1 MSGWSISRFAT
12 SAGPRMPADL
22 GGATTR
28 PPSPE
33 QARRAAELRETIARH
48 DHLYHVLD
56 APEIADAEYDRL
68 FAELVALEAAHP
80 ELAVPD
86 SPTQRV
92 GGAPLDAFDE
102 VVHEVPMLSL
112 ANAFDAS
119 GVADFDRRVRE
130 RLELGE
136 GEEVEYVAETK
147 LDGIAVSLRY
157 EAGRLAVAATRGD
170 GTRGEDITANVR
182 TIRSIPLGLAGGGYP
197 ESLEV
202 RGEVYLPLDRFERL
216 NEEQRARGEREF
228 VNPRNAAAGG
238 LRQLDPRAT
247 RTRRLMFFCHG
258 AGDAAGIPSASTHR
272 DLLRRMEG
280 WGLRVSPD
288 VRVVRGVSGCVE
300 YYREIETRRESL
312 GYQIDGV
319 VYKVNRLDEQRR
331 LGAVSRAPRWALAHK
346 FPAEEAV
353 TTLLGIDVQVG
364 RTGSLT
370 PVARLD
376 PVFVG
381 GVTVT
386 NATLHNQ
393 DEIARK
399 DVRVGDRVV
408 VRRAGDV
415 IPQVLRAVE
424 PEKRAPDAPRF
435 EMPDECPVCGAPVA
449 RMEGQA
455 ATRCT
460 AGLGCPAQRKEA
472 IRHFAS
478 RRAMDI
484 EGLGE
489 KLVDQLVET
498 GLVGTV
504 ADLYRL
510 KEHRGEIAAL
520 ERMGELSTDN
530 LLAGVEKSRGLPLP
544 RFLYA
549 LGIPEVGEA
558 TAGSLAAPLREA
570 LPDPGGGRGGPRR
583 SPRRGSDRRGPRRGV
598 LRGQPRGRGRRHDRG
613 AARPGSRRA
622 ARRGGR
628 GRGAAPACRRG
639 GGVDR
644 HPRRDD
650 PRRGE
655 GPAGGPRREGDRERL
670 EAHHPGR
677 LRREPGLE
685 TRPRGSP
692 RGPDPGRTRRP
703 RAIVCRCR
711 RVRDRSRPRGALTE
725 TVDSRYPRLD
735 SRPCD

>member
-1 MSGWSISRFAT
+1 MSA
-12 SAGPRMPADL
+12 AARMPAEP
-22 GGATTR
+22 GPEGTR
-28 PPSPE
+28 PASPDE
-33 QARRAAELRETIARH
+33 VRRAAELRETVARH
-48 DHLYHVLD
+48 DRLYHVLD
-56 APEIADAEYDRL
+56 APEVGDAEYDRL
-68 FAELVALEAAHP
+68 FAELLSLEAAYP
-80 ELAVPD
+80 DLADPD

-92 GGAPLDAFDE
+92 GGAPAEGFAE

-112 ANAFDAS
+112 ANAFEES
-119 GVADFDRRVRE
+119 GVAEFDRRVRE
-130 RLELGE
+130 RLELAE

-147 LDGIAVSLRY
+147 LDGVAVSLRY
-157 EAGRLAVAATRGD
+157 EHGRLAVAATRGD
-170 GTRGEDITANVR
+170 GTRGEDVTGNVR
-182 TIRSIPLGLAGGGYP
+182 TVRSVPLRLAGDGFP

-216 NEEQRARGEREF
+216 NEEQRSRGEREF

-247 RTRRLMFFCHG
+247 RSRRLMFFCHG
-258 AGDAAGIPSASTHR
+258 AGRADGIPSASTHR
-272 DLLRRMEG
+272 GLLRRLEE

-288 VRVVRGVSGCVE
+288 VRVVRGVRGCVG
-300 YYREIETRRESL
+300 YYREIEARRENL

-319 VYKVNRLDEQRR
+319 VYKVNRLEEQRR
-331 LGAVSRAPRWALAHK
+331 LGSVARAPRWALAHK

-353 TTLLGIDVQVG
+353 TRLLGIGVQVG

-370 PVARLD
+370 PVARLE

-393 DEIARK
+393 DEIVRK

-415 IPQVLRAVE
+415 IPQVLRAVD
-424 PEKRAPDAPRF
+424 PERRAPDAPLF
-435 EMPDECPVCGAPVA
+435 EMPTECPVCGAPAV
-449 RMEGQA
+449 RVEGQV

-510 KEHRGEIAAL
+510 KERREEIVAL
-520 ERMGELSTDN
+520 ERMGELSTAN
-530 LLAGVEKSRGLPLP
+530 LLAGVEQSRGLPRGLP
-544 RFLYA
+544 LSRFLYA

-558 TAGSLAAPLREA
+558 TAEALARHFGRLSRVREA
-570 LPDPGGGRGGPRR
+570 DEAALAEIRDVGPVVAAQVVAFFEANRRVVDDLMVTAGPAPVPVERPGGGGGAEPLPLAGEVVVLTGALASMTREDARG
-583 SPRRGSDRRGPRRGV
+583 
-598 LRGQPRGRGRRHDRG
+598 
-613 AARPGSRRA
+613 
-622 ARRGGR
+622 
-628 GRGAAPACRRG
+628 
-639 GGVDR
+639 
-644 HPRRDD
+644 
-650 PRRGE
+650 
-655 GPAGGPRREGDRERL
+655 RL
-670 EAHHPGR
+670 EALGAKVTGSVSKRTTLVVCGENPG
-677 LRREPGLE
+677 
-685 TRPRGSP
+685 SK
-692 RGPDPGRTRRP
+692 
-703 RAIVCRCR
+703 
-711 RVRDRSRPRGALTE
+711 RDRAEALGVR
-725 TVDSRYPRLD
+725 TVDEAGLLD
-735 SRPCD
+735 LLG

>member
-1 MSGWSISRFAT
+1 MSADPG
-12 SAGPRMPADL
+12 PADP
-22 GGATTR
+22 R
-28 PPSPE
+28 PPAP
-33 QARRAAELRETIARH
+33 ADIRRAAELRETVSRH

-68 FAELVALEAAHP
+68 FAELAALEDAHP
-80 ELAVPD
+80 ELADPD

-92 GGAPLDAFDE
+92 GGAPAEGFAE

-112 ANAFDAS
+112 ANAFDEA

-130 RLELGE
+130 RLDLAE
-136 GEEVEYVAETK
+136 GEEVGYVAETK
-147 LDGIAVSLRY
+147 LDGIAISLRY
-157 EAGRLAVAATRGD
+157 ESGRLAVAATRGD
-170 GTRGEDITANVR
+170 GTRGEDISANAR
-182 TIRSIPLGLAGGGYP
+182 TVRSIPLRLAGSGYP

-202 RGEVYLPLDRFERL
+202 RGEVYLPLARFERL

-238 LRQLDPRAT
+238 LRQLDPRGT
-247 RTRRLMFFCHG
+247 RSRHLMFFCHG
-258 AGDAAGIPSASTHR
+258 AGDASAISEVATQR
-272 DLLRRMEG
+272 DLLRRLNE

-288 VRVVRGVSGCVE
+288 VREVRGVEGCIA
-300 YYREIETRRESL
+300 YYREIEARRGAL

-319 VYKVNRLDEQRR
+319 VYKVERLEDQRR

-346 FPAEEAV
+346 FPAEEAE
-353 TTLLGIDVQVG
+353 TRLLGIGVQVG
-364 RTGSLT
+364 RTGTLT

-399 DVRVGDRVV
+399 DLRVGDRVV

-415 IPQVLRAVE
+415 IPQVLRVVDLASRD
-424 PEKRAPDAPRF
+424 PGAPAF
-435 EMPDECPVCGAPVA
+435 EMPAECPVCGAPAV
-449 RMEGQA
+449 RVEGQA

-460 AGLGCPAQRKEA
+460 AGLGCPAQRKES

-489 KLVDQLVET
+489 KLVDQLVEN
-498 GLVGTV
+498 GFVASL

-510 KEHRGEIAAL
+510 SGRRGEVAAL
-520 ERMGELSTDN
+520 ERMGELSTRN
-530 LLAGVEKSRGLPLP
+530 LLGAIERSRGLPLP

-558 TAGSLAAPLREA
+558 TAAALARHFGKLYKIRKAGEEA
-570 LPDPGGGRGGPRR
+570 LAEVRDVGPIVAAHVAAFFRDETNRR
-583 SPRRGSDRRGPRRGV
+583 VVDDLMV
-598 LRGQPRGRGRRHDRG
+598 
-613 AARPGSRRA
+613 AARPAPVRVERPASVDGDTAPPFADEVVVLTGALAAMSRDEAKDRLVSLGAKVTGSVSKRTTLVV
-622 ARRGGR
+622 
-628 GRGAAPACRRG
+628 C
-639 GGVDR
+639 
-644 HPRRDD
+644 
-650 PRRGE
+650 GE
-655 GPAGGPRREGDRERL
+655 N
-670 EAHHPGR
+670 PG
-677 LRREPGLE
+677 
-685 TRPRGSP
+685 SK
-692 RGPDPGRTRRP
+692 
-703 RAIVCRCR
+703 
-711 RVRDRSRPRGALTE
+711 RDRAEALGIR
-725 TVDSRYPRLD
+725 TVDEAGFLVLIEES
-735 SRPCD
+735 

>member
-1 MSGWSISRFAT
+1 
-12 SAGPRMPADL
+12 MPAEPPR
-22 GGATTR
+22 GGAR
-28 PPSPE
+28 PPHPAE
-33 QARRAAELRETIARH
+33 IRRAAELRDAVARH
-48 DHLYHVLD
+48 DRLYHVHD
-56 APEIADAEYDRL
+56 APEIPDAEYDRL
-68 FAELVALEAAHP
+68 LAELLALEAEHP
-80 ELAVPD
+80 ELVEPD

-92 GGAPLDAFDE
+92 GGAPVEAFSE
-102 VVHEVPMLSL
+102 VVHQVPMLSL
-112 ANAFDAS
+112 ANAFDEA

-130 RLELGE
+130 RLDVGE

-147 LDGIAVSLRY
+147 LDGIALSLRY
-157 EAGRLAVAATRGD
+157 EGGRLAVAATRGD
-170 GTRGEDITANVR
+170 GTRGEDVSANVR
-182 TIRSIPLGLAGGGYP
+182 TIRSIPLRLAGSGFP

-238 LRQLDPRAT
+238 LRQLDPRET

-258 AGDAAGIPSASTHR
+258 AGDAAGVPDAPTHR
-272 DLLRRMEG
+272 ELLLRLDE
-280 WGLRVSPD
+280 WGLRMSPD
-288 VRVVRGVSGCVE
+288 VRTVRGVGGCVA
-300 YYREIETRRESL
+300 YYHEIEARRATL

-319 VYKVNRLDEQRR
+319 VYKVNRLADQRR
-331 LGAVSRAPRWALAHK
+331 LGSVARAPRWALAHK

-353 TTLLGIDVQVG
+353 TRLLGIDIQVG
-364 RTGSLT
+364 RTGTLT
-370 PVARLD
+370 PVARLE

-415 IPQVLRAVE
+415 IPQVLRVVD
-424 PEKRAPDAPRF
+424 PEKRAPDAPVF
-435 EMPDECPVCGAPVA
+435 VMPDECPVCGAPAA
-449 RMEGQA
+449 RLEGQA

-498 GLVGTV
+498 RLAGTKTRLVGTV

-510 KEHRGEIAAL
+510 EERRDEIVAL
-520 ERMGELSTDN
+520 ERMGELSTVN
-530 LLAGVEKSRGLPLP
+530 LLAAIEGSRGLSLP

-558 TAGSLAAPLREA
+558 TAGSLARHFGKLFRIREA
-570 LPDPGGGRGGPRR
+570 DEAALAEVRDVGPIVAAHVAAFFEANREIV
-583 SPRRGSDRRGPRRGV
+583 DDLMV
-598 LRGQPRGRGRRHDRG
+598 
-613 AARPGSRRA
+613 AARPSPVPVERPEAEERSAPLPLAGEVVVLTGTLAAMTRDEAKDRLQSLGAKVTASVSKRTTLVVCGENPGSK
-622 ARRGGR
+622 
-628 GRGAAPACRRG
+628 
-639 GGVDR
+639 
-644 HPRRDD
+644 
-650 PRRGE
+650 
-655 GPAGGPRREGDRERL
+655 RERAEALGVRTL
-670 EAHHPGR
+670 EENDFLAF
-677 LRREPGLE
+677 LD
-685 TRPRGSP
+685 GS
-692 RGPDPGRTRRP
+692 
-703 RAIVCRCR
+703 
-711 RVRDRSRPRGALTE
+711 
-725 TVDSRYPRLD
+725 
-735 SRPCD
+735 

>member
-1 MSGWSISRFAT
+1 MPVDRGGAAAIPHP
-12 SAGPRMPADL
+12 SAADL
-22 GGATTR
+22 
-28 PPSPE
+28 
-33 QARRAAELRETIARH
+33 RRAADLRETITRH

-56 APEIADAEYDRL
+56 APEIVDAQYDQL
-68 FAELVALEAAHP
+68 FAELVALEAAYP
-80 ELAVPD
+80 ELAVPE
-86 SPTQRV
+86 SPTRRV

-112 ANAFDAS
+112 ANAFDAP

-147 LDGIAVSLRY
+147 LDGVAVSLRY

-182 TIRSIPLGLAGGGYP
+182 TIRSIPLVLEGGGYP
-197 ESLEV
+197 ESFEV

-247 RTRRLMFFCHG
+247 RTRRLMFFGHG
-258 AGDAAGIPSASTHR
+258 AGDASGIPSISTHR
-272 DLLRRMEG
+272 DLLRRMDE

-288 VRVVRGVSGCVE
+288 VRVVHGVSGCIE
-300 YYREIETRRESL
+300 YHREIGVRRESL

-331 LGAVSRAPRWALAHK
+331 LGTVSRAPRWALAHK
-346 FPAEEAV
+346 FPAEEAI

-370 PVARLD
+370 PVARLE

-386 NATLHNQ
+386 NATLHNH
-393 DEIARK
+393 DEIIRK

-415 IPQVLRAVE
+415 IPQVLRVVA
-424 PEKRAPDAPRF
+424 PEKRAPDTPRF
-435 EMPDECPVCGAPVA
+435 EMPEACPVCGAPVA

-498 GLVGTV
+498 GLVETV

-510 KEHRGEIAAL
+510 REHRDEIAAL

-530 LLAGVEKSRGLPLP
+530 LLLAVEKSRGLPLP

-558 TAGSLAAPLREA
+558 TAGSLAGHFGKLFRIREA
-570 LPDPGGGRGGPRR
+570 NEAALAEVRDVGPIVAAHVAAFFGANREVV
-583 SPRRGSDRRGPRRGV
+583 DEV
-598 LRGQPRGRGRRHDRG
+598 MV
-613 AARPGSRRA
+613 AARPAPVPIGRPDVEDGDKEPLPLAGKVVVLTGTLA
-622 ARRGGR
+622 AMT
-628 GRGAAPACRRG
+628 
-639 GGVDR
+639 
-644 HPRRDD
+644 RD
-650 PRRGE
+650 E
-655 GPAGGPRREGDRERL
+655 AKERL
-670 EAHHPGR
+670 EALGAKVTGSVSKRTTLVVCGDNPGSKR
-677 LRREPGLE
+677 DRAEKLGIRTLEEPGFLE
-685 TRPRGSP
+685 FLNEAR
-692 RGPDPGRTRRP
+692 
-703 RAIVCRCR
+703 
-711 RVRDRSRPRGALTE
+711 
-725 TVDSRYPRLD
+725 
-735 SRPCD
+735 

>member
-1 MSGWSISRFAT
+1 MA
-12 SAGPRMPADL
+12 ADP
-22 GGATTR
+22 GGAATR
-28 PPSPE
+28 PPSVTDL
-33 QARRAAELRETIARH
+33 RRAAELRETIARH

-68 FAELVALEAAHP
+68 FAELVALEAAYP

-112 ANAFDAS
+112 ANAFDEE

-258 AGDAAGIPSASTHR
+258 AGDAAGVPSASTHR
-272 DLLRRMEG
+272 DLLRRMDE

-288 VRVVRGVSGCVE
+288 VRVVHGVCGCIE
-300 YYREIETRRESL
+300 YYREIEARRESL

-370 PVARLD
+370 PVARLE

-415 IPQVLRAVE
+415 IPQVLRVVD
-424 PEKRAPDAPRF
+424 PEKRAPDALRF
-435 EMPDECPVCGAPVA
+435 EMPAACPVCGAPVA

-510 KEHRGEIAAL
+510 KERREEIAAL

-558 TAGSLAAPLREA
+558 TAGSLGRHFGKLFRIREA
-570 LPDPGGGRGGPRR
+570 DEAALAEVRDVGPIVAAHVAAFFEANREVV
-583 SPRRGSDRRGPRRGV
+583 DEV
-598 LRGQPRGRGRRHDRG
+598 MV
-613 AARPGSRRA
+613 AARPAPVPVERPDGEDGDEEPHPLAGEVVVLTGTLAAMTRDEAKDRLETLGAKVTGSVSKRTTLVVCGENPGSKRDRA
-622 ARRGGR
+622 EALGVRTLEEPDFLALFSA
-628 GRGAAPACRRG
+628 GADEP
-639 GGVDR
+639 VTV
-644 HPRRDD
+644 P
-650 PRRGE
+650 
-655 GPAGGPRREGDRERL
+655 DRE
-670 EAHHPGR
+670 
-677 LRREPGLE
+677 
-685 TRPRGSP
+685 
-692 RGPDPGRTRRP
+692 
-703 RAIVCRCR
+703 VC
-711 RVRDRSRPRGALTE
+711 
-725 TVDSRYPRLD
+725 
-735 SRPCD
+735 

>member
-1 MSGWSISRFAT
+1 
-12 SAGPRMPADL
+12 MPAEP
-22 GGATTR
+22 GGPDPR
-28 PPSPE
+28 PPCPAE
-33 QARRAAELRETIARH
+33 VRRAAELRETIARH

-56 APEIADAEYDRL
+56 APEVADAEYDLL
-68 FAELVALEAAHP
+68 FAELLALESAHRV
-80 ELAVPD
+80 LAVPD

-92 GGAPLDAFDE
+92 GGAPLEAFAE

-112 ANAFDAS
+112 ANAFDES
-119 GVADFDRRVRE
+119 GVAEFDRRVRE
-130 RLELGE
+130 RLELAE

-157 EAGRLAVAATRGD
+157 EGGRLAVAATRGD
-170 GTRGEDITANVR
+170 GMRGEDVTANVR
-182 TIRSIPLGLAGGGYP
+182 TVRSVPLRLAGTGYP
-197 ESLEV
+197 GSLEV

-216 NEEQRARGEREF
+216 NEEQRERGEREF

-238 LRQLDPRAT
+238 LRQLDSRAT
-247 RTRRLMFFCHG
+247 RSRRLMFFCHG
-258 AGDAAGIPSASTHR
+258 AGDAAGIPSAPTHR
-272 DLLRRMEG
+272 DLLRRMDE

-288 VRVVRGVSGCVE
+288 VRVVRGVSGCMA
-300 YYREIETRRESL
+300 YYREIEDRREAL

-319 VYKVNRLDEQRR
+319 VYKVNRLDDQRR

-346 FPAEEAV
+346 FPAEEAI
-353 TTLLGIDVQVG
+353 TRLLGIDVQVG

-370 PVARLD
+370 PVARLE

-415 IPQVLRAVE
+415 IPQVLRVVE
-424 PEKRAPDAPRF
+424 PEKRAPDAPVF
-435 EMPDECPVCGAPVA
+435 EMPDRCPVCGAPAA
-449 RMEGQA
+449 RAEGQA

-489 KLVDQLVET
+489 KLVNQLVET

-504 ADLYRL
+504 ADLFRL
-510 KEHRGEIAAL
+510 KGRRDDIVAL
-520 ERMGELSTDN
+520 ERMGELSVDN
-530 LLAGVEKSRGLPLP
+530 LLEAIECSRGLPLP

-558 TAGSLAAPLREA
+558 TAGSLARHFGKLFRIREA
-570 LPDPGGGRGGPRR
+570 DEAALAEVRDVGPIVAAHVVAFFEANR
-583 SPRRGSDRRGPRRGV
+583 DV
-598 LRGQPRGRGRRHDRG
+598 VDDVMV
-613 AARPGSRRA
+613 AARPVPVPVERPEA
-622 ARRGGR
+622 E
-628 GRGAAPACRRG
+628 
-639 GGVDR
+639 
-644 HPRRDD
+644 
-650 PRRGE
+650 GE
-655 GPAGGPRREGDRERL
+655 GEGEEPRPLAGAVVVLTGTLAAMTRDEAKERL
-670 EAHHPGR
+670 ESLGAKVTGSVSKRTTLVVCGESPG
-677 LRREPGLE
+677 
-685 TRPRGSP
+685 SK
-692 RGPDPGRTRRP
+692 
-703 RAIVCRCR
+703 
-711 RVRDRSRPRGALTE
+711 RDRAEALGVRT
-725 TVDSRYPRLD
+725 LD
-735 SRPCD
+735 EEEFLALLEER

>member
-1 MSGWSISRFAT
+1 
-12 SAGPRMPADL
+12 MPAEP
-22 GGATTR
+22 GPEETR
-28 PPSPE
+28 PASPE
-33 QARRAAELRETIARH
+33 AARRAAELRETVARH
-48 DHLYHVLD
+48 DHLYHVRD
-56 APEIADAEYDRL
+56 APEVPDAEYDRL
-68 FAELVALEAAHP
+68 FAELLALEAAHP
-80 ELAVPD
+80 ELADPD

-92 GGAPLDAFDE
+92 GGAPAEGFAE

-112 ANAFDAS
+112 ANAFEES
-119 GVADFDRRVRE
+119 GVADFDRRARE
-130 RLELGE
+130 RLGLAE

-147 LDGIAVSLRY
+147 LDGVAVSLRY
-157 EAGRLAVAATRGD
+157 EQGRLAVAATRGD
-170 GTRGEDITANVR
+170 GTRGEDVTGNVR
-182 TIRSIPLGLAGGGYP
+182 TVRSIPLRLAGDGFP

-202 RGEVYLPLDRFERL
+202 RGEVYLPFDRFARL
-216 NEEQRARGEREF
+216 NEEQRERGEREF

-247 RTRRLMFFCHG
+247 RSRRLMFFCHG
-258 AGDAAGIPSASTHR
+258 AGRADTIASASTHYG
-272 DLLRRMEG
+272 LLRCLDG

-288 VRVVRGVSGCVE
+288 VRVVRGVAGCVA
-300 YYREIETRRESL
+300 YYREIEARRDRL

-319 VYKVNRLDEQRR
+319 VYKVNRLEDQRR
-331 LGAVSRAPRWALAHK
+331 LGSVARAPRWALAHK

-353 TTLLGIDVQVG
+353 TRLLGIDVQVG

-370 PVARLD
+370 PVARLE

-399 DVRVGDRVV
+399 DVRVDDRVV

-415 IPQVLRAVE
+415 IPQVLRAVD
-424 PEKRAPDAPRF
+424 PEHRAPDAPCF
-435 EMPDECPVCGAPVA
+435 EMPTECPVCGAPAV
-449 RMEGQA
+449 RVEGQA

-460 AGLGCPAQRKEA
+460 AGLGCPAQRKQA

-478 RRAMDI
+478 RRAMDV

-510 KEHRGEIAAL
+510 KERREETAAL
-520 ERMGELSTDN
+520 ERMGALSTDN

-558 TAGSLAAPLREA
+558 TAEALARHFGKLFRVREADEAALAEVRDVGPVVAAHVAAFFEANREVVDDLMVVAGPVPVPVERPDGGGEAAEPLPLAGEVVVLTGALAAMTREDVKERLQALGAKVTGSVSKRTTLVVCGESPGAKRDRAEA
-570 LPDPGGGRGGPRR
+570 LGIRTLD
-583 SPRRGSDRRGPRRGV
+583 
-598 LRGQPRGRGRRHDRG
+598 
-613 AARPGSRRA
+613 
-622 ARRGGR
+622 
-628 GRGAAPACRRG
+628 
-639 GGVDR
+639 
-644 HPRRDD
+644 
-650 PRRGE
+650 E
-655 GPAGGPRREGDRERL
+655 AGL
-670 EAHHPGR
+670 
-677 LRREPGLE
+677 
-685 TRPRGSP
+685 
-692 RGPDPGRTRRP
+692 
-703 RAIVCRCR
+703 
-711 RVRDRSRPRGALTE
+711 
-725 TVDSRYPRLD
+725 LD
-735 SRPCD
+735 LLA

>member
-1 MSGWSISRFAT
+1 
-12 SAGPRMPADL
+12 MPAEP
-22 GGATTR
+22 GPESTR
-28 PPSPE
+28 PASSDE
-33 QARRAAELRETIARH
+33 VRRAAELRETVARH
-48 DHLYHVLD
+48 DRLYHVLD
-56 APEIADAEYDRL
+56 APEVEDAEYDRL
-68 FAELVALEAAHP
+68 FAELLSLEAAYP
-80 ELAVPD
+80 ELADPD

-92 GGAPLDAFDE
+92 GGAPAEGFAE

-112 ANAFDAS
+112 ANAFEES
-119 GVADFDRRVRE
+119 GVAEFDRRVRE
-130 RLELGE
+130 RLELAE

-157 EAGRLAVAATRGD
+157 EHGRLAVAATRGD
-170 GTRGEDITANVR
+170 GTRGEDVTGNVR
-182 TIRSIPLGLAGGGYP
+182 TVRSVPLRLAGDGFP

-216 NEEQRARGEREF
+216 NEEQRSRGEREF

-247 RTRRLMFFCHG
+247 RSRRLMFFCHG
-258 AGDAAGIPSASTHR
+258 AGRADGIPSASTHR
-272 DLLRRMEG
+272 GLLRRLEG

-288 VRVVRGVSGCVE
+288 VRVVRGVRGCVG
-300 YYREIETRRESL
+300 YYREIEARREDL

-319 VYKVNRLDEQRR
+319 VYKVNRLEDQGR
-331 LGAVSRAPRWALAHK
+331 LGSVARAPRWALAHK

-353 TTLLGIDVQVG
+353 TRLLDIGIQVG

-370 PVARLD
+370 PVARLQ

-393 DEIARK
+393 DEVVRK

-415 IPQVLRAVE
+415 IPQVLRAVD
-424 PEKRAPDAPRF
+424 PERRAPDAPPRF
-435 EMPDECPVCGAPVA
+435 EMPTECPVCGAPAV
-449 RMEGQA
+449 RVEGQA

-498 GLVGTV
+498 GLVETV

-510 KEHRGEIAAL
+510 KERREEIVAL

-558 TAGSLAAPLREA
+558 TAEALARHFGRLFRVREA
-570 LPDPGGGRGGPRR
+570 DEAALAEVRDVGPVVAAHVVAFFEANRRVVDDLMVAAGPAPVPVERPGGEGEAEPLPLAGEVV
-583 SPRRGSDRRGPRRGV
+583 V
-598 LRGQPRGRGRRHDRG
+598 LTG
-613 AARPGSRRA
+613 ALASMT
-622 ARRGGR
+622 
-628 GRGAAPACRRG
+628 
-639 GGVDR
+639 
-644 HPRRDD
+644 
-650 PRRGE
+650 
-655 GPAGGPRREGDRERL
+655 REDAKGRL
-670 EAHHPGR
+670 EALGAKVTGSVSKRTTLVVCGENPG
-677 LRREPGLE
+677 
-685 TRPRGSP
+685 SK
-692 RGPDPGRTRRP
+692 
-703 RAIVCRCR
+703 
-711 RVRDRSRPRGALTE
+711 RDRAEALG
-725 TVDSRYPRLD
+725 VRVLD
-735 SRPCD
+735 EAGLLDLLG

>member
-1 MSGWSISRFAT
+1 
-12 SAGPRMPADL
+12 MPAEP
-22 GGATTR
+22 GPESTR
-28 PPSPE
+28 PASSDE
-33 QARRAAELRETIARH
+33 VRRAAELRETVARH
-48 DHLYHVLD
+48 DRLYHVLD
-56 APEIADAEYDRL
+56 APEVEDAEYDRL
-68 FAELVALEAAHP
+68 FAELLSLEAAYP
-80 ELAVPD
+80 ELADPD

-92 GGAPLDAFDE
+92 GGAPAEGFAE

-112 ANAFDAS
+112 ANAFEES
-119 GVADFDRRVRE
+119 GVAEFDRRVRE
-130 RLELGE
+130 RLELAE

-147 LDGIAVSLRY
+147 LDGVAVSLRY
-157 EAGRLAVAATRGD
+157 EHGRLAVAATRGD
-170 GTRGEDITANVR
+170 GTRGEDVTGNVR
-182 TIRSIPLGLAGGGYP
+182 TVRSVPLRLAGDGFP

-216 NEEQRARGEREF
+216 NEEQRSRGEREF

-247 RTRRLMFFCHG
+247 RSRRLMFFCHG
-258 AGDAAGIPSASTHR
+258 AGRADGIPSASTHR
-272 DLLRRMEG
+272 GLLRCLEG

-288 VRVVRGVSGCVE
+288 VRVVRGVRGCVG
-300 YYREIETRRESL
+300 YYREIEARREDL

-319 VYKVNRLDEQRR
+319 VYKVNRLEDQGR
-331 LGAVSRAPRWALAHK
+331 LGSVARAPRWALAHK

-353 TTLLGIDVQVG
+353 TRLLDIGIQVG

-370 PVARLD
+370 PVARLQ

-393 DEIARK
+393 DEVVRK
-399 DVRVGDRVV
+399 DVRKGDRVV

-415 IPQVLRAVE
+415 IPQVLRAVD
-424 PEKRAPDAPRF
+424 PERRAPDAPPRF
-435 EMPDECPVCGAPVA
+435 EMPTECPVCGAPAV
-449 RMEGQA
+449 RVEGQA

-498 GLVGTV
+498 GLVETV

-510 KEHRGEIAAL
+510 KERREEIVAL

-558 TAGSLAAPLREA
+558 TAEALARHFGRLFRVREA
-570 LPDPGGGRGGPRR
+570 DEAALAEVRDVGPVVAAHVVAFFEANRRVVDDLMVAAGPAPVPVERPGGEGEAEPLPLAGEVV
-583 SPRRGSDRRGPRRGV
+583 V
-598 LRGQPRGRGRRHDRG
+598 LTG
-613 AARPGSRRA
+613 ALASMT
-622 ARRGGR
+622 
-628 GRGAAPACRRG
+628 
-639 GGVDR
+639 
-644 HPRRDD
+644 
-650 PRRGE
+650 
-655 GPAGGPRREGDRERL
+655 REDAKGRL
-670 EAHHPGR
+670 EALGAKVTGSVSKRTTLVVCGENPG
-677 LRREPGLE
+677 
-685 TRPRGSP
+685 SK
-692 RGPDPGRTRRP
+692 
-703 RAIVCRCR
+703 
-711 RVRDRSRPRGALTE
+711 RDRAEALG
-725 TVDSRYPRLD
+725 VRVLD
-735 SRPCD
+735 EAGLLDLLG

>member
-1 MSGWSISRFAT
+1 
-12 SAGPRMPADL
+12 MPADP
-22 GGATTR
+22 GGAATR
-28 PPSPE
+28 PPPAAE
-33 QARRAAELRETIARH
+33 LRRAAELRETIARH

-112 ANAFDAS
+112 ANAFDEA

-157 EAGRLAVAATRGD
+157 EAGRLVVAATRGD

-197 ESLEV
+197 GSLEV

-216 NEEQRARGEREF
+216 NEEQRERGEREF

-258 AGDAAGIPSASTHR
+258 AGDAAGIPSAPTHR
-272 DLLRRMEG
+272 DLLRRMDE

-288 VRVVRGVSGCVE
+288 VRVVHGVSGCME
-300 YYREIETRRESL
+300 YYREIEARRDSL

-319 VYKVNRLDEQRR
+319 VYKVNRLEDQRR

-370 PVARLD
+370 PVARLE

-393 DEIARK
+393 DEIVRK

-415 IPQVLRAVE
+415 IPQVLGVDPKWRRAAH
-424 PEKRAPDAPRF
+424 APVF

-498 GLVGTV
+498 RLVGTV

-510 KEHRGEIAAL
+510 KEHRDEIAAL

-530 LLAGVEKSRGLPLP
+530 LLAGVEKSRGLALP

-558 TAGSLAAPLREA
+558 TAGSLARHFGKLFRIREA
-570 LPDPGGGRGGPRR
+570 DEAALAEVRDVGPIVAAHVAAFFEANREVV
-583 SPRRGSDRRGPRRGV
+583 DEV
-598 LRGQPRGRGRRHDRG
+598 NV
-613 AARPGSRRA
+613 AARPAPVPVERPDAEDGGEEPLPLAGEVVVLTGTLA
-622 ARRGGR
+622 AMT
-628 GRGAAPACRRG
+628 
-639 GGVDR
+639 
-644 HPRRDD
+644 RDEAKD
-650 PRRGE
+650 
-655 GPAGGPRREGDRERL
+655 RL
-670 EAHHPGR
+670 ETLGAKVTGSVSKRTTLVVCGENPG
-677 LRREPGLE
+677 
-685 TRPRGSP
+685 SK
-692 RGPDPGRTRRP
+692 
-703 RAIVCRCR
+703 
-711 RVRDRSRPRGALTE
+711 RDRAEALGVRALE
-725 TVDSRYPRLD
+725 EPDFLEFLEGR
-735 SRPCD
+735 

>member
-1 MSGWSISRFAT
+1 
-12 SAGPRMPADL
+12 MPADP
-22 GGATTR
+22 GGAVTR
-28 PPSPE
+28 PPS
-33 QARRAAELRETIARH
+33 ASDRGRAADLRETIARH

-56 APEIADAEYDRL
+56 TPEIADAEYDRL

-157 EAGRLAVAATRGD
+157 EGGRLAVAATRGD

-182 TIRSIPLGLAGGGYP
+182 TIRSIPLALAGGGYP

-258 AGDAAGIPSASTHR
+258 SGDAAGIPSASTHR
-272 DLLRRMEG
+272 DLLRRMDE
-280 WGLRVSPD
+280 WGLRVSSD
-288 VRVVRGVSGCVE
+288 VRVVHGVSGCIE
-300 YYREIETRRESL
+300 YYREIEARRESL

-370 PVARLD
+370 PVARLE

-415 IPQVLRAVE
+415 IPQVLRVVD

-435 EMPDECPVCGAPVA
+435 EMPEACPVCGAPVV
-449 RMEGQA
+449 RIEGQA

-510 KEHRGEIAAL
+510 KERRDEIAAL

-530 LLAGVEKSRGLPLP
+530 LLAAIKGSQDLPLP

-558 TAGSLAAPLREA
+558 TAGSLARHFGKLFRIREA
-570 LPDPGGGRGGPRR
+570 DEAALAEVRDVGPIVAAHVAAFFEANREVV
-583 SPRRGSDRRGPRRGV
+583 DDV
-598 LRGQPRGRGRRHDRG
+598 MV
-613 AARPGSRRA
+613 AARPTPVPVERPDA
-622 ARRGGR
+622 ED
-628 GRGAAPACRRG
+628 
-639 GGVDR
+639 GVDVAAE
-644 HPRRDD
+644 PGGATAPLAGKVFVLTGTLSGMTRDD
-650 PRRGE
+650 AKARIEALGGKVTGSVSRKTDYLVAGE
-655 GPAGGPRREGDRERL
+655 SPGSKLKKAQDLEVAVLDEEGLLDKL
-670 EAHHPGR
+670 STSAATPS
-677 LRREPGLE
+677 
-685 TRPRGSP
+685 T
-692 RGPDPGRTRRP
+692 T
-703 RAIVCRCR
+703 AI
-711 RVRDRSRPRGALTE
+711 RDYTPE
-725 TVDSRYPRLD
+725 
-735 SRPCD
+735 

>member
-300 YYREIETRRESL
+300 YYREIEARRESL

-393 DEIARK
+393 DEVARK

-415 IPQVLRAVE
+415 IPQVLRVVD
-424 PEKRAPDAPRF
+424 PEKRAPDTPRF
-435 EMPDECPVCGAPVA
+435 EMPEECPVCGAPAA

-510 KEHRGEIAAL
+510 KEHRGEVAAL

-558 TAGSLAAPLREA
+558 TAGSLARHFGKLFRIREA
-570 LPDPGGGRGGPRR
+570 DEAALAEVRDVGPIVAAHVAAFFEANREVV
-583 SPRRGSDRRGPRRGV
+583 DDV
-598 LRGQPRGRGRRHDRG
+598 MV
-613 AARPGSRRA
+613 AARP
-622 ARRGGR
+622 
-628 GRGAAPACRRG
+628 APVPVERSDAEG
-639 GGVDR
+639 GGEEPLPLAGEVVVLTGTLAAMT
-644 HPRRDD
+644 RDEAKD
-650 PRRGE
+650 
-655 GPAGGPRREGDRERL
+655 RL
-670 EAHHPGR
+670 EALGAKVTGSVSKRTTLVVCGENPG
-677 LRREPGLE
+677 
-685 TRPRGSP
+685 SK
-692 RGPDPGRTRRP
+692 
-703 RAIVCRCR
+703 
-711 RVRDRSRPRGALTE
+711 RDRAEALGARTLEEPDFLAFLSAATG
-725 TVDSRYPRLD
+725 
-735 SRPCD
+735 

>member
-12 SAGPRMPADL
+12 SAGPRMPADP
-22 GGATTR
+22 GGAKTR
-28 PPSPE
+28 PPSPAE
-33 QARRAAELRETIARH
+33 VRRAAELRETIARH

-68 FAELVALEAAHP
+68 FADLVALEAAHP

-86 SPTQRV
+86 SPTRRV
-92 GGAPLDAFDE
+92 GGAPLEAFAE

-112 ANAFDAS
+112 ANAFDES

-130 RLELGE
+130 RLELAE

-157 EAGRLAVAATRGD
+157 EGGRLAVAATRGD
-170 GTRGEDITANVR
+170 GTRGEDVTSNVR

-258 AGDAAGIPSASTHR
+258 AGDAAGVPSAPTHR
-272 DLLRRMEG
+272 ELLQRMDE

-288 VRVVRGVSGCVE
+288 VRVVQGVSGCVD
-300 YYREIETRRESL
+300 YYREIEGRRESL

-319 VYKVNRLDEQRR
+319 VYKVNRLDDQRR

-370 PVARLD
+370 PVARLE

-415 IPQVLRAVE
+415 IPQVLRVVD
-424 PEKRAPDAPRF
+424 PEKRPPDAPVF
-435 EMPDECPVCGAPVA
+435 EMPDECPVCGAPAA
-449 RMEGQA
+449 RVEGQA

-489 KLVDQLVET
+489 KLVDQLVEKRF
-498 GLVGTV
+498 VGTV

-510 KEHRGEIAAL
+510 NGRRDEIAAL
-520 ERMGELSTDN
+520 ERMGELSAYN
-530 LLAGVEKSRGLPLP
+530 LLAAIEGSRGLPLP

-558 TAGSLAAPLREA
+558 TAGSLARHFGKLHRIREA
-570 LPDPGGGRGGPRR
+570 DEASLAEVRDVGPIVAAHVAAFFEANREVV
-583 SPRRGSDRRGPRRGV
+583 DDV
-598 LRGQPRGRGRRHDRG
+598 NV
-613 AARPGSRRA
+613 AARPAPVPVERPDAEEGGEPLPLAGEVVVLTGTLA
-622 ARRGGR
+622 AMT
-628 GRGAAPACRRG
+628 
-639 GGVDR
+639 
-644 HPRRDD
+644 RDEAKD
-650 PRRGE
+650 
-655 GPAGGPRREGDRERL
+655 RL
-670 EAHHPGR
+670 ETLGAKVTGSVSKRTTLVVCGENPG
-677 LRREPGLE
+677 
-685 TRPRGSP
+685 SK
-692 RGPDPGRTRRP
+692 
-703 RAIVCRCR
+703 
-711 RVRDRSRPRGALTE
+711 RDRAEALGVRTME
-725 TVDSRYPRLD
+725 EAAFLD
-735 SRPCD
+735 FLEGS

>member
-1 MSGWSISRFAT
+1 
-12 SAGPRMPADL
+12 MPADP
-22 GGATTR
+22 GGAATP
-28 PPSPE
+28 PPS
-33 QARRAAELRETIARH
+33 AADLRHATDLRETVARH

-68 FAELVALEAAHP
+68 FAELVALESAHP
-80 ELAVPD
+80 ELAIPD
-86 SPTQRV
+86 SPTRRV

-112 ANAFDAS
+112 ANAFDKA

-130 RLELGE
+130 RLEVGE

-258 AGDAAGIPSASTHR
+258 AGDAAGIPSASTHH
-272 DLLRRMEG
+272 DLLRRLDE

-288 VRVVRGVSGCVE
+288 VRVVHGVSGCVE
-300 YYREIETRRESL
+300 YYREIEARRDSL

-370 PVARLD
+370 PVARLE

-393 DEIARK
+393 DKIAHK

-415 IPQVLRAVE
+415 IPQVVGVA
-424 PEKRAPDAPRF
+424 PKWKRTSNAPRF
-435 EMPDECPVCGAPVA
+435 EMPETCPVCSAPVA

-498 GLVGTV
+498 PLAGTETPFVRTV

-510 KEHRGEIAAL
+510 GDHRDEIAAL
-520 ERMGELSTDN
+520 ERMGDLSTRN
-530 LLAGVEKSRGLPLP
+530 LLAAIEGSRGLPLP
-544 RFLYA
+544 RFLHA

-558 TAGSLAAPLREA
+558 TAGSLARHFGKLFRIREA
-570 LPDPGGGRGGPRR
+570 DEAALAEVRDVGPIVAAHVAAFFEANR
-583 SPRRGSDRRGPRRGV
+583 DV
-598 LRGQPRGRGRRHDRG
+598 VDEVMV
-613 AARPGSRRA
+613 AARPAPVPVERPDTGDGDEEPPPLAGEVVVLTGTLAAMTRDEAKDRLETLGAKVTGSVSKRTTLVV
-622 ARRGGR
+622 
-628 GRGAAPACRRG
+628 C
-639 GGVDR
+639 
-644 HPRRDD
+644 
-650 PRRGE
+650 GE
-655 GPAGGPRREGDRERL
+655 NPGSKRERAEALGVRTL
-670 EAHHPGR
+670 E
-677 LRREPGLE
+677 EPDFLE
-685 TRPRGSP
+685 FL
-692 RGPDPGRTRRP
+692 D
-703 RAIVCRCR
+703 
-711 RVRDRSRPRGALTE
+711 GA
-725 TVDSRYPRLD
+725 
-735 SRPCD
+735 

>member
-1 MSGWSISRFAT
+1 
-12 SAGPRMPADL
+12 MPADP
-22 GGATTR
+22 GGAATR
-28 PPSPE
+28 PPS
-33 QARRAAELRETIARH
+33 ATDCHRAAELRETIARH

-130 RLELGE
+130 RLDLGE

-157 EAGRLAVAATRGD
+157 EGGRLAVAATRGD

-272 DLLRRMEG
+272 DLLRRMDE

-288 VRVVRGVSGCVE
+288 VRVVHGVCGCVE
-300 YYREIETRRESL
+300 YYREIEARRESL

-415 IPQVLRAVE
+415 IPQVLRVVD

-435 EMPDECPVCGAPVA
+435 EMPETCPVCGAPVV

-489 KLVDQLVET
+489 KLVDQLVEKRFVAT
-498 GLVGTV
+498 I

-510 KEHRGEIAAL
+510 EGRRDDITAL
-520 ERMGELSTDN
+520 ERMGELSAKN
-530 LLAGVEKSRGLPLP
+530 LLEAIKGSQDLPLP

-558 TAGSLAAPLREA
+558 TAGSLARHFGKLFRIREA
-570 LPDPGGGRGGPRR
+570 DEAALAEVRDVGPIVAAHVAAFFEANREVV
-583 SPRRGSDRRGPRRGV
+583 DDV
-598 LRGQPRGRGRRHDRG
+598 MV
-613 AARPGSRRA
+613 AARPAPVPVERPAAEDGDNVAAGPGDETVPLAGKVFVLTGTLPGMTRDDAKARIEALGGKVTGSVSRKTDYLVA
-622 ARRGGR
+622 GESPGSKLKKALELEVAVLDEGGLLDKLSTSA
-628 GRGAAPACRRG
+628 AAPSATAI
-639 GGVDR
+639 
-644 HPRRDD
+644 RDD
-650 PRRGE
+650 VPE
-655 GPAGGPRREGDRERL
+655 
-670 EAHHPGR
+670 
-677 LRREPGLE
+677 
-685 TRPRGSP
+685 
-692 RGPDPGRTRRP
+692 
-703 RAIVCRCR
+703 
-711 RVRDRSRPRGALTE
+711 
-725 TVDSRYPRLD
+725 
-735 SRPCD
+735 

>member
-1 MSGWSISRFAT
+1 MA
-12 SAGPRMPADL
+12 A
-22 GGATTR
+22 TR
-28 PPSPE
+28 PPS
-33 QARRAAELRETIARH
+33 ATDLRRAAELRETIARH

-68 FAELVALEAAHP
+68 FAELVDLEAAHP

-112 ANAFDAS
+112 ANAFDEA
-119 GVADFDRRVRE
+119 GVADFDRRVRD

-170 GTRGEDITANVR
+170 GTRGEDITGNVR

-272 DLLRRMEG
+272 DLLRRMDE

-288 VRVVRGVSGCVE
+288 VQVVHGVSGCIG
-300 YYREIETRRESL
+300 YYREIEARRDSL

-370 PVARLD
+370 PVARLE

-415 IPQVLRAVE
+415 IPQVLRVVD
-424 PEKRAPDAPRF
+424 PEKRAPDTPRF
-435 EMPDECPVCGAPVA
+435 EMPEACPVCGAPAA

-489 KLVDQLVET
+489 KLVDQLVEKRFVAT
-498 GLVGTV
+498 I

-510 KEHRGEIAAL
+510 EGRRDDIVAL
-520 ERMGELSTDN
+520 ERMGELSAKN
-530 LLAGVEKSRGLPLP
+530 LLEAIDGSRDLPLP

-558 TAGSLAAPLREA
+558 TAGSLARHFGKLFRIREA
-570 LPDPGGGRGGPRR
+570 DEAALAEVRDVGPIVAAHVVAFFEANCEVVNDVMVAARPTPIPVERPDAEDGDEEPLPLAGEVVVLTGTLAAMTRDEAKDRLESLGAKVTGSVSKRTTLVVCGENPGSKRDRAEALGVRTLEEPDFLEFLDGSRGSAANLPR
-583 SPRRGSDRRGPRRGV
+583 SPR
-598 LRGQPRGRGRRHDRG
+598 
-613 AARPGSRRA
+613 
-622 ARRGGR
+622 
-628 GRGAAPACRRG
+628 
-639 GGVDR
+639 
-644 HPRRDD
+644 
-650 PRRGE
+650 
-655 GPAGGPRREGDRERL
+655 
-670 EAHHPGR
+670 
-677 LRREPGLE
+677 
-685 TRPRGSP
+685 
-692 RGPDPGRTRRP
+692 
-703 RAIVCRCR
+703 
-711 RVRDRSRPRGALTE
+711 
-725 TVDSRYPRLD
+725 
-735 SRPCD
+735 

>member
-1 MSGWSISRFAT
+1 MSTERGR
-12 SAGPRMPADL
+12 
-22 GGATTR
+22 GAIR
-28 PPSPE
+28 PPSPDE
-33 QARRAAELRETIARH
+33 VRRAAELREAVARH
-48 DHLYHVLD
+48 DRLYHVQD
-56 APEIADAEYDRL
+56 EPEIPDAEYDRL
-68 FAELVALEAAHP
+68 FAELLSLEAAHP
-80 ELAVPD
+80 ELVAPD

-92 GGAPLDAFDE
+92 GGAPLEGFAE

-112 ANAFDAS
+112 ANAFDES

-157 EAGRLAVAATRGD
+157 EGGRLAVAATRGD

-182 TIRSIPLGLAGGGYP
+182 TIRSIPLGLAGDGFP

-202 RGEVYLPLDRFERL
+202 RGEVYLPLERFERL

-247 RTRRLMFFCHG
+247 RARRLMFFCHG
-258 AGDAAGIPSASTHR
+258 AGDAAGIPSAPTHR
-272 DLLRRMEG
+272 DLLGRMDE

-288 VRVVRGVSGCVE
+288 VRVVRGVSGCMA
-300 YYREIETRRESL
+300 YYRELEDRRESL

-319 VYKVNRLDEQRR
+319 VYKVNRLADQRR

-370 PVARLD
+370 PVARLE

-393 DEIARK
+393 DEITRK

-415 IPQVLRAVE
+415 IPQVLRAVD
-424 PEKRAPDAPRF
+424 PDSRAPDAPVF
-435 EMPDECPVCGAPVA
+435 EIPDECPVCGAPAV
-449 RMEGQA
+449 RVEGQA

-489 KLVDQLVET
+489 KLVDQLVEKRF
-498 GLVGTV
+498 VGTV

-510 KEHRGEIAAL
+510 KERRDEIVAL
-520 ERMGELSTDN
+520 ERMGELSADN
-530 LLAGVEKSRGLPLP
+530 LLGAIEGSRGLPLP

-558 TAGSLAAPLREA
+558 TAGSLARHFGKLFRVREA
-570 LPDPGGGRGGPRR
+570 DAAALAEVRDVGPIVAAHVAAFFEANRAVV
-583 SPRRGSDRRGPRRGV
+583 DDV
-598 LRGQPRGRGRRHDRG
+598 MV
-613 AARPGSRRA
+613 AARPA
-622 ARRGGR
+622 AVPVERPYAEDGGEPLPLA
-628 GRGAAPACRRG
+628 GEVVVLTGTLGAMT
-639 GGVDR
+639 
-644 HPRRDD
+644 RDD
-650 PRRGE
+650 
-655 GPAGGPRREGDRERL
+655 AKDRL
-670 EAHHPGR
+670 EALGAKVTGSVSKRTTLVVCGENPG
-677 LRREPGLE
+677 
-685 TRPRGSP
+685 SK
-692 RGPDPGRTRRP
+692 
-703 RAIVCRCR
+703 
-711 RVRDRSRPRGALTE
+711 RDRAEALGVRTLEEDDFLAFLSAGAEEL
-725 TVDSRYPRLD
+725 VPAPDRQVR
-735 SRPCD
+735 

>member
-1 MSGWSISRFAT
+1 
-12 SAGPRMPADL
+12 MPADP
-22 GGATTR
+22 GGANTR
-28 PPSPE
+28 PPSPGDL
-33 QARRAAELRETIARH
+33 RRAAELRETIARH

-56 APEIADAEYDRL
+56 APEIPDAEYDRL

-80 ELAVPD
+80 ELAVLD

-92 GGAPLDAFDE
+92 GGAPLDAFNE

-112 ANAFDAS
+112 ANAFDGS

-182 TIRSIPLGLAGGGYP
+182 TIRSIPLGLAGAGYP
-197 ESLEV
+197 ASLEV

-258 AGDAAGIPSASTHR
+258 TGDAAGIPSASTHR
-272 DLLRRMEG
+272 DLLRRMAE

-288 VRVVRGVSGCVE
+288 VRLVRGVCGCIG
-300 YYREIETRRESL
+300 YYREIEARRESL

-370 PVARLD
+370 PVARLE

-415 IPQVLRAVE
+415 IPQVLRVVD

-435 EMPDECPVCGAPVA
+435 EMPDQCPVCGAPVA

-489 KLVDQLVET
+489 KLVDQLVEKRFVT
-498 GLVGTV
+498 TI

-510 KEHRGEIAAL
+510 KDRRDDIAAL
-520 ERMGELSTDN
+520 ERMGELSAKN
-530 LLAGVEKSRGLPLP
+530 LLEAIEGSRNLPLP

-558 TAGSLAAPLREA
+558 TASSLARHFGKLYKLREA
-570 LPDPGGGRGGPRR
+570 DEAALAEVRDVGPIVAAHVAAFFEANR
-583 SPRRGSDRRGPRRGV
+583 DV
-598 LRGQPRGRGRRHDRG
+598 LNKVMVE
-613 AARPGSRRA
+613 ARPAPVPVERPDAEDGGEDPLPLAGEVVVLTGTLASMTRDEAKDRLETLGAKVTGSVSKRTTLVV
-622 ARRGGR
+622 
-628 GRGAAPACRRG
+628 C
-639 GGVDR
+639 
-644 HPRRDD
+644 
-650 PRRGE
+650 GE
-655 GPAGGPRREGDRERL
+655 NPGSKRERAEALGVRTL
-670 EAHHPGR
+670 EEASF
-677 LRREPGLE
+677 LE
-685 TRPRGSP
+685 F
-692 RGPDPGRTRRP
+692 
-703 RAIVCRCR
+703 
-711 RVRDRSRPRGALTE
+711 
-725 TVDSRYPRLD
+725 LD
-735 SRPCD
+735 GI

>member
-1 MSGWSISRFAT
+1 
-12 SAGPRMPADL
+12 MPADS
-22 GGATTR
+22 GGADLR
-28 PPSPE
+28 PPSSAE
-33 QARRAAELRETIARH
+33 VRRAAELRETVARH

-56 APEIADAEYDRL
+56 APQIADTEYDRL
-68 FAELVALEAAHP
+68 FAELLALEAAHP
-80 ELAVPD
+80 ELADPD

-92 GGAPLDAFDE
+92 GGPPSEGFAE

-112 ANAFDAS
+112 ANAFDES

-130 RLELGE
+130 RLELAE

-157 EAGRLAVAATRGD
+157 EDGRLAVAATRGD
-170 GTRGEDITANVR
+170 GTRGEDVTANVR
-182 TIRSIPLGLAGGGYP
+182 TIRAVPLRLAGSGYP
-197 ESLEV
+197 GSLEV

-216 NEEQRARGEREF
+216 NEEQRERGEREF

-238 LRQLDPRAT
+238 LRQLDSRAT
-247 RTRRLMFFCHG
+247 RARRLMFFCHG
-258 AGDAAGIPSASTHR
+258 AGDASAVASAPTHR
-272 DLLRRMEG
+272 DLLRCMDE

-288 VRVVRGVSGCVE
+288 VRVVRGVSGCMA
-300 YYREIETRRESL
+300 YYRDIEDRRESL

-319 VYKVNRLDEQRR
+319 VYKVNRLDDQRR

-346 FPAEEAV
+346 FPAEEAI
-353 TTLLGIDVQVG
+353 TRLLGIDVQVG

-393 DEIARK
+393 DEIVRK

-415 IPQVLRAVE
+415 IPQVLRVVD
-424 PEKRAPDAPRF
+424 PESRLPDVPVF
-435 EMPDECPVCGAPVA
+435 EMPEECPVCGAPAV

-510 KEHRGEIAAL
+510 KEHRDEVAAL

-549 LGIPEVGEA
+549 LGVPEVGEA
-558 TAGSLAAPLREA
+558 TAGSLARHFGKLFRIREA
-570 LPDPGGGRGGPRR
+570 DEAALAEVRDVGPIVAAHVAAFFEANREVV
-583 SPRRGSDRRGPRRGV
+583 DEV
-598 LRGQPRGRGRRHDRG
+598 MV
-613 AARPGSRRA
+613 AARPAPVPVERPDAEDGSEEPLPLAGEVVVLTGTLA
-622 ARRGGR
+622 AMT
-628 GRGAAPACRRG
+628 
-639 GGVDR
+639 
-644 HPRRDD
+644 RDEAKD
-650 PRRGE
+650 
-655 GPAGGPRREGDRERL
+655 RL
-670 EAHHPGR
+670 ETLGAKVTGSVSKRTTLVVCGENPG
-677 LRREPGLE
+677 
-685 TRPRGSP
+685 SK
-692 RGPDPGRTRRP
+692 
-703 RAIVCRCR
+703 
-711 RVRDRSRPRGALTE
+711 RDRAEALGVRTLE
-725 TVDSRYPRLD
+725 EEGFLAFLEGR
-735 SRPCD
+735 

>member
-1 MSGWSISRFAT
+1 MSGWSNSRFAT
-12 SAGPRMPADL
+12 SAALRMPADPE
-22 GGATTR
+22 GANTR
-28 PPSPE
+28 PPSPTDL
-33 QARRAAELRETIARH
+33 RRAAELRETIARH

-68 FAELVALEAAHP
+68 FAELVVLEAAHP

-92 GGAPLDAFDE
+92 GGAPLDAFEE

-136 GEEVEYVAETK
+136 GETIEYVAETK

-216 NEEQRARGEREF
+216 NEAQRARGEREF

-258 AGDAAGIPSASTHR
+258 AGDAAGIPSAATHR
-272 DLLRRMEG
+272 DLLRRMDE

-288 VRVVRGVSGCVE
+288 VRVVHGVSGCIE
-300 YYREIETRRESL
+300 YYREIEARRESL

-346 FPAEEAV
+346 FPAEEAL

-370 PVARLD
+370 PVARLE

-399 DVRVGDRVV
+399 DVRVGDRVA

-415 IPQVLRAVE
+415 IPQVLRVVD
-424 PEKRAPDAPRF
+424 PDKRAPDAPRF
-435 EMPDECPVCGAPVA
+435 EMPDQCPVCGAPVV

-489 KLVDQLVET
+489 KLVDQLVEKRFVAT
-498 GLVGTV
+498 I

-510 KEHRGEIAAL
+510 EGRRDDIAAL
-520 ERMGELSTDN
+520 ERMGELSAKN
-530 LLAGVEKSRGLPLP
+530 LLEAIEGSRDLPLP

-558 TAGSLAAPLREA
+558 TAGSLARHFGKLFRIREA
-570 LPDPGGGRGGPRR
+570 DEAALAEVRDVGPIVAAHVAAFFEANREVV
-583 SPRRGSDRRGPRRGV
+583 DDV
-598 LRGQPRGRGRRHDRG
+598 MV
-613 AARPGSRRA
+613 AARPTPVPVERPDAGGGGEEPLPLAGEVVVLTGTLAAMTRDEAKDRLETLGAKVTGSVSQRTTLVVCGENSGSKRDRA
-622 ARRGGR
+622 AALGVRTLDEAGLRELLEGG
-628 GRGAAPACRRG
+628 
-639 GGVDR
+639 
-644 HPRRDD
+644 
-650 PRRGE
+650 
-655 GPAGGPRREGDRERL
+655 
-670 EAHHPGR
+670 
-677 LRREPGLE
+677 
-685 TRPRGSP
+685 
-692 RGPDPGRTRRP
+692 
-703 RAIVCRCR
+703 
-711 RVRDRSRPRGALTE
+711 
-725 TVDSRYPRLD
+725 
-735 SRPCD
+735 

>member
-1 MSGWSISRFAT
+1 
-12 SAGPRMPADL
+12 MPADS
-22 GGATTR
+22 GGADPR
-28 PPSPE
+28 PASPAE
-33 QARRAAELRETIARH
+33 VRRAAELRGTITRH

-68 FAELVALEAAHP
+68 FAELLALEAAHP
-80 ELAVPD
+80 ELAAPD

-92 GGAPLDAFDE
+92 GGAPLDTFAE

-112 ANAFDAS
+112 ANAFDES

-130 RLELGE
+130 RLELAE

-157 EAGRLAVAATRGD
+157 EGGRLAVAATRGD
-170 GTRGEDITANVR
+170 GTRGEDITSNVR
-182 TIRSIPLGLAGGGYP
+182 TIRSIPLRLAGGGYP

-202 RGEVYLPLDRFERL
+202 RGEVYFPLDRFERL

-258 AGDAAGIPSASTHR
+258 AGDAAGIPSAPTHR
-272 DLLRRMEG
+272 DLLRRMDE

-288 VRVVRGVSGCVE
+288 ARVVRGVSGCLA
-300 YYREIETRRESL
+300 YHREIEDRREAL

-319 VYKVNRLDEQRR
+319 VYKVNRLEDQRR

-370 PVARLD
+370 PVARLE
-376 PVFVG
+376 PIFVG

-415 IPQVLRAVE
+415 IPQVLRVVD
-424 PEKRAPDAPRF
+424 PEGRAPDAPVF
-435 EMPDECPVCGAPVA
+435 AMPDECPVCGAPAA
-449 RMEGQA
+449 RVEGQA

-498 GLVGTV
+498 GLVATV

-510 KEHRGEIAAL
+510 REHRDAIAAL

-530 LLAGVEKSRGLPLP
+530 LLAGVERSRGLPLP

-558 TAGSLAAPLREA
+558 TAGSLARHFGKLFRLREA
-570 LPDPGGGRGGPRR
+570 DEAALAEVRDVGPIVAAHVAAFFAANREVV
-583 SPRRGSDRRGPRRGV
+583 DDLMV
-598 LRGQPRGRGRRHDRG
+598 
-613 AARPGSRRA
+613 AARP
-622 ARRGGR
+622 
-628 GRGAAPACRRG
+628 APVPVERPDAEG
-639 GGVDR
+639 GGEEPLPLAGEVVVLTGTLAEMTRDEAKDR
-644 HPRRDD
+644 LQSLGAKVTASVSKRTTLVVC
-650 PRRGE
+650 G
-655 GPAGGPRREGDRERL
+655 
-670 EAHHPGR
+670 
-677 LRREPGLE
+677 REPGLE
-685 TRPRGSP
+685 ARPRGSP
-692 RGPDPGRTRRP
+692 RRPDPGRTRLP
-703 RAIVCRCR
+703 RVDRR
-711 RVRDRSRPRGALTE
+711 GVRVRGPGLRGPGRGGRGRRGARAMRGPPLP
-725 TVDSRYPRLD
+725 V
-735 SRPCD
+735 

>member
-1 MSGWSISRFAT
+1 
-12 SAGPRMPADL
+12 MPAEP
-22 GGATTR
+22 GPEETR
-28 PPSPE
+28 PASPDE
-33 QARRAAELRETIARH
+33 VRRAAELRETVARH
-48 DHLYHVLD
+48 DRLYHVLD
-56 APEIADAEYDRL
+56 APEITDAEYDRL
-68 FAELVALEAAHP
+68 FAELLSLEAAHP
-80 ELAVPD
+80 ELAAPD

-92 GGAPLDAFDE
+92 GGAPAEGFAE

-112 ANAFDAS
+112 ANAFEES

-130 RLELGE
+130 RLELAE

-147 LDGIAVSLRY
+147 LDGVAVSLRY
-157 EAGRLAVAATRGD
+157 EQGRLAVAATRGD
-170 GTRGEDITANVR
+170 GTRGEDVTANVR
-182 TIRSIPLGLAGGGYP
+182 TVRSIPLRLAGGGYP

-202 RGEVYLPLDRFERL
+202 RGEVYLPFDRFERL
-216 NEEQRARGEREF
+216 NEEQRERGEREF

-247 RTRRLMFFCHG
+247 RSRRLMFFCHG
-258 AGDAAGIPSASTHR
+258 AGRPEGIASASTHR
-272 DLLRRMEG
+272 GLLRRLDE

-288 VRVVRGVSGCVE
+288 VRVVRGVAGCLD
-300 YYREIETRRESL
+300 YYREIEARREGL

-319 VYKVNRLDEQRR
+319 VYKVDRLEDQRR
-331 LGAVSRAPRWALAHK
+331 LGSVARAPRWALAHK

-353 TTLLGIDVQVG
+353 TRLLDIGVQVG

-370 PVARLD
+370 PVARLQ

-393 DEIARK
+393 DEVVRK

-415 IPQVLRAVE
+415 IPQVLGVAPRNR
-424 PEKRAPDAPRF
+424 RAPDAPRF
-435 EMPDECPVCGAPVA
+435 EMPAGCPVCGAPAV
-449 RMEGQA
+449 RVEGQA

-460 AGLGCPAQRKEA
+460 AGLRCPAQRKEA

-510 KEHRGEIAAL
+510 KERRGEIAAL
-520 ERMGELSTDN
+520 ERMGDLSTGN

-549 LGIPEVGEA
+549 LGIPDVGEA
-558 TAGSLAAPLREA
+558 TAGALARHFGKLFRVREA
-570 LPDPGGGRGGPRR
+570 DEAALAEVRDVGPVVAAHVVAFFEANRR
-583 SPRRGSDRRGPRRGV
+583 VVDDLMV
-598 LRGQPRGRGRRHDRG
+598 
-613 AARPGSRRA
+613 A
-622 ARRGGR
+622 
-628 GRGAAPACRRG
+628 AAPAPVPVGRPEG
-639 GGVDR
+639 GGAAE
-644 HPRRDD
+644 PRPLAGEVVVLTGALAAMTRDD
-650 PRRGE
+650 AKG
-655 GPAGGPRREGDRERL
+655 RL
-670 EAHHPGR
+670 EALGAKVTGSVSKRTTLVVCGENPG
-677 LRREPGLE
+677 
-685 TRPRGSP
+685 SK
-692 RGPDPGRTRRP
+692 
-703 RAIVCRCR
+703 
-711 RVRDRSRPRGALTE
+711 RDRAEALAIRT
-725 TVDSRYPRLD
+725 LD
-735 SRPCD
+735 EAGLLELLA

>member
-1 MSGWSISRFAT
+1 MSSEPEHGEA
-12 SAGPRMPADL
+12 
-22 GGATTR
+22 R
-28 PPSPE
+28 PPSPAE
-33 QARRAAELRETIARH
+33 TRRAAELRETIARH
-48 DHLYHVLD
+48 DHQFHVLD
-56 APEIADAEYDRL
+56 TQEIPDAEYDRL
-68 FAELVALEAAHP
+68 FAELLTLEAAYP
-80 ELAVPD
+80 ELVDPG

-92 GGAPLDAFDE
+92 GGAPAEGFSE

-112 ANAFDAS
+112 ANAFDET

-130 RLELGE
+130 RLELADGD
-136 GEEVEYVAETK
+136 EVEYVAETK
-147 LDGIAVSLRY
+147 LDGIAISLRY
-157 EAGRLAVAATRGD
+157 EGGRLAVAATRGD
-170 GTRGEDITANVR
+170 GTRGEDVTANVR
-182 TIRSIPLGLAGGGYP
+182 TIRSIPLRLAGGGFP

-258 AGDAAGIPSASTHR
+258 AGDAAGIRAAPTHR
-272 DLLRRMEG
+272 DLLRRLDE
-280 WGLRVSPD
+280 WGLRTSPD
-288 VRVVRGVSGCVE
+288 VREVRGVAGCVA
-300 YYREIETRRESL
+300 YYREIEARRDSL

-319 VYKVNRLDEQRR
+319 VYKVNRLEDQRR

-353 TTLLGIDVQVG
+353 TRLLGIDVQVG

-370 PVARLD
+370 PVARLE

-399 DVRVGDRVV
+399 DLRVGDRVV

-415 IPQVLRAVE
+415 IPQVLRPVD
-424 PEKRAPDAPRF
+424 PESRAPDVPVF
-435 EMPDECPVCGAPVA
+435 EMPAECPVCGAPAV

-460 AGLGCPAQRKEA
+460 AGLGCPAQHKDA

-498 GLVGTV
+498 RLAGTETRLVGTV

-510 KEHRGEIAAL
+510 AERRDEIMAL
-520 ERMGELSTDN
+520 ERMGELSTYN
-530 LLAGVEKSRGLPLP
+530 LLAAIKGSRGLPLP

-558 TAGSLAAPLREA
+558 TAAALARHFGKLYKIREA
-570 LPDPGGGRGGPRR
+570 DEAALAEVRDVGPIVAAHVAAFFKANWRIVDKLMVAVGPTPVPVERPEPGDEPDPLPLAGEVVVLTGALSAMTRDEAGDRLQALGAKVT
-583 SPRRGSDRRGPRRGV
+583 GSVSKRTTLV
-598 LRGQPRGRGRRHDRG
+598 V
-613 AARPGSRRA
+613 
-622 ARRGGR
+622 
-628 GRGAAPACRRG
+628 C
-639 GGVDR
+639 
-644 HPRRDD
+644 
-650 PRRGE
+650 GE
-655 GPAGGPRREGDRERL
+655 GP
-670 EAHHPGR
+670 
-677 LRREPGLE
+677 
-685 TRPRGSP
+685 GSK
-692 RGPDPGRTRRP
+692 
-703 RAIVCRCR
+703 
-711 RVRDRSRPRGALTE
+711 RDRAEALGIRT
-725 TVDSRYPRLD
+725 LD
-735 SRPCD
+735 EASFLVFLERS